1 MGTSPKPTTWIGF
14 GVIAI
19 AALTAAYNLGKIS
32 AESDEQPQARQD
44 AASKNDP
51 DLRSTLSVTRKRL
64 ASCEKTLQRRNH
76 HRQKRQ
82 EHPPTNEDKRTP
94 SPEPELPEQCMIQ
107 LQAVELTM
115 LDVDCRSFLG
125 GFGAYREILSSSMFD
140 CETVWSIRD
149 LARYQYS
156 ACSSII
162 RYFEGA
168 PQPGITSDRRGIG
181 AMENAYMFKSYYG
194 DVDVDDLV
202 KNPACID
209 PMQTE

>member
-1 MGTSPKPTTWIGF
+1 MGA
-14 GVIAI
+14 IAI
-19 AALTAAYNLGKIS
+19 AALAAAYNLGKIS
-32 AESDEQPQARQD
+32 AESNEQPQARQD

-107 LQAVELTM
+107 LQAIELTM

-125 GFGAYREILSSSMFD
+125 TFGAYKEILGSGTID
-140 CETVWSIRD
+140 CETVLSVRD
-149 LARYQYS
+149 LARDQYS
-156 ACSSII
+156 TCSDVI
-162 RYFEGA
+162 RYFEDA
-168 PQPGITSDRRGIG
+168 PLPGVARDRRGIR

-194 DVDVDDLV
+194 DVDIDELM
-202 KNPACID
+202 KNPACIVQ
-209 PMQTE
+209 MQAE

>member
-14 GVIAI
+14 GAIAI

-51 DLRSTLSVTRKRL
+51 DPRSTLSVTRRRL
-64 ASCEKTLQRRNH
+64 ASCEKTLQRRDH
-76 HRQKRQ
+76 HREKGQ
-82 EHPPTNEDKRTP
+82 EHPSTNEDKRPP
-94 SPEPELPEQCMIQ
+94 SPKSERPEQCMIQ
-107 LQAVELTM
+107 LQASELAM
-115 LDVDCRSFLG
+115 LDVDCRGFLA
-125 GFGAYREILSSSMFD
+125 GFGAYREILGSSTFD
-140 CETVWSIRD
+140 CETVLSIRD
-149 LARYQYS
+149 LARDQYS

-162 RYFEGA
+162 RYFEDA
-168 PQPGITSDRRGIG
+168 PQPGVTGDRRSIG
-181 AMENAYMFKSYYG
+181 AMENAYTFKSYYD
-194 DVDVDDLV
+194 DVDIDELV